1 MAGLLDMMFGRRKSN
16 TANVAKDRLQLII
29 AREHAVA
36 NAPDFLPRMQQEILD
51 VIAKYVNVDTN
62 PVDISFES
70 KGGYEVLEVNV
81 PLGDETSQGVAQR
94 HV

>member
-1 MAGLLDMMFGRRKSN
+1 MAGLLDMMFGRRKN
-16 TANVAKDRLQLII
+16 TAHVAKDRLQLII
-29 AREHAVA
+29 AREHAAA
-36 NAPDFLPRMQQEILD
+36 NAPEFLPRMQQEILD

-81 PLGDETSQGVAQR
+81 PLGDEHPPSGALHR
-94 HV
+94 HG

>member
-1 MAGLLDMMFGRRKSN
+1 MAGLLDMMFGRRKN

-29 AREHAVA
+29 AREHAAA
-36 NAPDFLPRMQQEILD
+36 NAPEFLPRMQQEILD

-62 PVDISFES
+62 PVDISFER

-81 PLGDETSQGVAQR
+81 PLGDDAAQDGAVGR
-94 HV
+94 NG